1 MDKPG
6 RRGKTN
12 EEARRWQVVEWAIG
26 IACAV
31 LVMALLGLLLY
42 EAISGTGEG
51 PQLSVRQGAVS
62 RAGDHFV
69 LDLQVLNHGEA
80 TASDVVVE
88 GRLGEETATVTID
101 YVPPGPG
108 VKAAL
113 LFSHDPA
120 GAEIDVA
127 IRGYTRP

>member
-1 MDKPG
+1 M
-6 RRGKTN
+6 TFL
-12 EEARRWQVVEWAIG
+12 AIG
-26 IACAV
+26 GDDAPDITDER
-31 LVMALLGLLLY
+31 MAPGD
-42 EAISGTGEG
+42 G
-51 PQLSVRQGAVS
+51 PPLHKHPWSTW
-62 RAGDHFV
+62 
-69 LDLQVLNHGEA
+69 E
-80 TASDVVVE
+80 VVVE